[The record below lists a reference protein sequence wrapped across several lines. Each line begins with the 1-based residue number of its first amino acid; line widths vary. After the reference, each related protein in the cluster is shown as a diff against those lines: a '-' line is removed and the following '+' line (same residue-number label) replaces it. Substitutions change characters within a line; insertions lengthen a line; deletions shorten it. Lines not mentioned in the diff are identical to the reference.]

1 MTLSMK
7 LLGGCGKMSFPIK
20 LYVNKSSNNTVNKEL
35 SKETVLDIVLKDDT
49 IIENP
54 VIMLRKTE
62 TVETSLHDFN
72 YCYIPRFDRYYYIES
87 RESLNATT
95 WRLQCR
101 VDVLMSFKTEI
112 KKLHAI
118 IERSSK
124 WFNTYIP
131 DDSYSVEND
140 TRVQTVTF
148 PSGFTTDTMLLVVAG

>member
-1 MTLSMK
+1 
-7 LLGGCGKMSFPIK
+7 MSFPIK
-20 LYVNKSSNNTVNKEL
+20 LYVNKSSNNTVTKEL
-35 SKETVLDIVLKDDT
+35 TKGTELDIVLKDDT

-54 VIMLRKTE
+54 TIMLRKTE
-62 TVETSLHDFN
+62 AIETALHDFN

-95 WRLQCR
+95 WKLNCR
-101 VDVLMSFKTEI
+101 IDVLMSFSSEI
-112 KKLHAI
+112 KKLKAI

-131 DDSYSVEND
+131 DDSYSIEND

>member
-1 MTLSMK
+1 
-7 LLGGCGKMSFPIK
+7 MSFPIK
-20 LYVNKSSNNTVNKEL
+20 LYVNKSSNNTVTKVLSNETEL
-35 SKETVLDIVLKDDT
+35 VIALKDDT
-49 IIENP
+49 VIENP
-54 VIMLRKTE
+54 VIILRKTE
-62 TVETSLHDFN
+62 TIATALHDFN
-72 YCYIPRFDRYYYIES
+72 YCYIPKFDRYYYIES

-112 KKLHAI
+112 KKLKAI

-131 DDSYSVEND
+131 DDSYSIEND
-140 TRVQTVTF
+140 TRVQTVSF

>member
-1 MTLSMK
+1 
-7 LLGGCGKMSFPIK
+7 MSFPIK
-20 LYVNKSSNNTVNKEL
+20 LYVNKSSNNTVTKEL
-35 SKETVLDIVLKDDT
+35 SNETELNILLKDDT

-62 TVETSLHDFN
+62 VIATALHDFN
-72 YCYIPRFDRYYYIES
+72 YCYIPKFDRYYYIES

-95 WRLQCR
+95 WRLKCR
-101 VDVLMSFKTEI
+101 VDVLMSFSFEI
-112 KKLHAI
+112 KKLKAI
-118 IERSSK
+118 IGRSSK

-131 DDSYSVEND
+131 DDSYSIEND

>member
-1 MTLSMK
+1 
-7 LLGGCGKMSFPIK
+7 MSFPIK

-35 SKETVLDIVLKDDT
+35 SKETVFDIVLKDDT

-62 TVETSLHDFN
+62 TVETALHNFN
-72 YCYIPRFDRYYYIES
+72 YCYIPKFDRYYYIES

-112 KKLHAI
+112 KKLKAI
-118 IERSSK
+118 VERSNK
-124 WFNTYIP
+124 YYNTYIT
-131 DDSYSVEND
+131 DDSYTVQNR
-140 TRVQTVTF
+140 TRVQTKAF
-148 PSGFTTDTMLLVVAG
+148 PSGFGTDSLILVVAG

>member
-1 MTLSMK
+1 
-7 LLGGCGKMSFPIK
+7 MSFPIK
-20 LYVNKSSNNTVNKEL
+20 LYVNKSSNNTVTKEL
-35 SKETVLDIVLKDDT
+35 TKETELNIVLKDDT

-54 VIMLRKTE
+54 VIILRKTE
-62 TVETSLHDFN
+62 SVENALHDFN
-72 YCYIPRFDRYYYIES
+72 YCYIPKFDRYYYIDN
-87 RESLNATT
+87 RESINATT
-95 WRLQCR
+95 WRLQCH

-112 KKLHAI
+112 NKLKAI

-131 DDSYSVEND
+131 DDSYSIEND